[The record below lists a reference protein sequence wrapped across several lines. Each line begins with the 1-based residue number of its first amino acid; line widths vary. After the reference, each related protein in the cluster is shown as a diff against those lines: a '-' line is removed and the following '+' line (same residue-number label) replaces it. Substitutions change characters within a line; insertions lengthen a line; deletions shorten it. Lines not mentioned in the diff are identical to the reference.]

1 MKRITVKKQYLGDS
15 VYASVAAD
23 GQGVVLTTENGLPSD
38 PSNEIVLE
46 LDVYSALENYMA
58 RAREGRL

>member
-1 MKRITVKKQYLGDS
+1 MITVKKQYLGDS
-15 VYASVAAD
+15 VYASVTSD
-23 GQGVVLTTENGLPSD
+23 GQSVVLTTENGLPSD

-46 LDVYSALENYMA
+46 LEVYSALENYMA